1 MVGKQAFFRSAEMSL
16 VQLYIATEV
25 GREVVAAL
33 GELGSLQFRD
43 LNADVNSFQRT
54 FVKEIRRLDNVERQL
69 RFFNAQIEK
78 ADIKVKKIVGYAN
91 VTAAP
96 HATEIDQL
104 AFRTDD
110 LEERI
115 NQLLESNER
124 LLQKQVELTE
134 LRHVLVEAGAFFD
147 RAHAVPEELRASL
160 DNDDAP
166 LLNTDV
172 EQGDV
177 SNRPAFSNMN
187 IGFVAGVIP
196 REKMSTFERILWRSL
211 RGNLFLNSTE
221 IAETIKDPK
230 SDEAIEKNVFVVF
243 AHGAGIISKIRKI
256 AESLDADLYS
266 VDEDAAI
273 RRDQIHEVN
282 GSINDVDEVL
292 MTTQST
298 LQTELQ
304 AIAEQIASWM
314 VVVKK
319 EKAIY
324 AALNL
329 FNYDQ
334 SRKSLIA
341 EGWCATDELPM
352 VKNTLAE
359 VTERAGLQVPSILNE
374 LSTTKT
380 PPTYYKTNKFT
391 ESFQNIIDAYGI
403 SQYREVNPGLP
414 AIITFPF
421 MFAIMFGDLGHGAI
435 MFLAG
440 LAMVIYEKRLM
451 VAERDEIF
459 DMAFTGRYIILL
471 MGAFSMYTGVI
482 YNDIFSKSMTI
493 FKPGWEWPYTW
504 NEGDLIMANST
515 GVYPFGIDPT
525 WHGAD
530 NNLIFNNSYK
540 MKLSIVMGFCH
551 MLYSLFFSLV
561 NYRFYKS
568 KIDVFG
574 NFVPGF
580 LFLVSI
586 FGYLSFIIV
595 FKWAVDWY
603 GLGKPA
609 PGLLNTLI
617 DMFLSPG
624 NVTDLLYEG
633 QPTVQVALVLLAVF
647 CVPWLLLLKPL
658 YLRYENNQ
666 KLKHGYENV
675 SEQQQQVTRLS
686 FDEEAV
692 EATATAVAVEEMS
705 EEHEFEFGDVMI
717 HQVIHTIEFC
727 LNCVSH
733 TASYLR
739 LWALSLAHAQ
749 LSSVLWT
756 MTFERAFK
764 MEGGLGVI
772 MAFILFA
779 AWFALTIA
787 VLVIM
792 EGTSAMLHS
801 LRLHWVEAMSKHFIG
816 DGIPFTPFSFKAV
829 LEDPQQ

>member
-1 MVGKQAFFRSAEMSL
+1 MGKEAFFRSAEMSL

-33 GELGSLQFRD
+33 GELGSVQFRD

-69 RFFNAQIEK
+69 RFFNTQIEK
-78 ADIKVKKIVGYAN
+78 HDIKVKAIPGYAD

-96 HATEIDQL
+96 NASEIDQL
-104 AFRTDD
+104 AMKTED
-110 LEERI
+110 LEERVT
-115 NQLLESNER
+115 QLMESNER
-124 LLQKQVELTE
+124 LLQKQVELIE
-134 LRHVLVEAGAFFD
+134 LRHVLIEAGAFFD
-147 RAHAVPEELRASL
+147 RAQNVPEELRASL
-160 DNDDAP
+160 DNDNAP
-166 LLNTDV
+166 LLNNDV
-172 EQGDV
+172 EQGDMA
-177 SNRPAFSNMN
+177 NATAFSSMN
-187 IGFVAGVIP
+187 VGFVAGVIP
-196 REKMSTFERILWRSL
+196 REKMGTFERILWRSL

-221 IAETIKDPK
+221 IQETIKDPK
-230 SDEAIEKNVFVVF
+230 TDEAIEKNVFVVF
-243 AHGAGIISKIRKI
+243 AHGAGILSKIRKI
-256 AESLDADLYS
+256 AESLDADLYA
-266 VDEDAAI
+266 VDEDANI
-273 RRDQIHEVN
+273 RRDQINEVDN
-282 GSINDVDEVL
+282 GINDVEEVL
-292 MTTQST
+292 STTQTT
-298 LQTELQ
+298 LYTELQ
-304 AIAEQIASWM
+304 AIAESIASWM

-334 SRKSLIA
+334 TRKSLIA
-341 EGWCATDELPM
+341 EGWCATDDLP
-352 VKNTLAE
+352 VIKATLAD

-380 PPTYYKTNKFT
+380 PPTYYRTNKFT
-391 ESFQNIIDAYGI
+391 ESFQNIIDAYGV

-414 AIITFPF
+414 AIVTFPF

-440 LAMVIYEKRLM
+440 LAMVLYEKRLLQ
-451 VAERDEIF
+451 AKRDEIF

-471 MGAFSMYTGVI
+471 MGAFSMYTGLM

-493 FKPGWEWPYTW
+493 FRPGWEWPYTW
-504 NEGDLIMANST
+504 NTGDLIMANQT
-515 GVYPFGIDPT
+515 GTYAFGIDPT

-540 MKLSIVMGFCH
+540 MKLSIVIGFFH
-551 MLYSLFFSLV
+551 MFYSLCFSLV
-561 NYRFYKS
+561 NYRFYNS
-568 KIDVFG
+568 KIDIVG
-574 NFVPGF
+574 NFIPGV

-603 GLGKPA
+603 GIGMPP

-624 NVTDLLYEG
+624 NVQDLLYSG
-633 QPTVQVALVLLAVF
+633 QPTVQVALVLLAVA
-647 CVPWLLLLKPL
+647 CVPWMLLLKPF
-658 YLRYENNQ
+658 YLRWENN
-666 KLKHGYENV
+666 KNKKRGYENL
-675 SEQQQQVTRLS
+675 SQQEITRIS
-686 FDEEAV
+686 FDEET
-692 EATATAVAVEEMS
+692 ENATTVVVAEMH

-756 MTFERAFK
+756 MTLERAFK

-829 LEDPQQ
+829 LEEPQQ

>member
-1 MVGKQAFFRSAEMSL
+1 MGKEAFFRSAEMSL

-33 GELGSLQFRD
+33 GELGSVQFRD

-69 RFFNAQIEK
+69 RFFSSQIEK
-78 ADIKVKKIVGYAN
+78 AGIKVNSVPGYAD

-96 HATEIDQL
+96 HSNEIDQL
-104 AFRTDD
+104 AIRSED
-110 LEERI
+110 LEERV
-115 NQLLESNER
+115 NQLIESNER
-124 LLQKQVELTE
+124 LLKKQVELVE

-147 RAHAVPEELRASL
+147 KAHNVPEELRASV
-160 DNDDAP
+160 DNDNAP
-166 LLNTDV
+166 LLNNDV
-172 EQGDV
+172 EQGDM
-177 SNRPAFSNMN
+177 SNGTTFSVMN

-196 REKMSTFERILWRSL
+196 REKMGTFERILWRSL
-211 RGNLFLNSTE
+211 RGNLFLNSAE

-230 SDEAIEKNVFVVF
+230 TDEAIEKNVFVVF
-243 AHGAGIISKIRKI
+243 AHGAGILSKIHKI

-266 VDEDAAI
+266 VDEDSGI
-273 RRDQIHEVN
+273 RRDQIREVN
-282 GSINDVDEVL
+282 NSISDVEEVL
-292 MTTQST
+292 TTTQST
-298 LQTELQ
+298 LYTELQ

-341 EGWCATDELPM
+341 EGWCATDDLPFI
-352 VKNTLAE
+352 KATLGD

-374 LSTTKT
+374 LHTTKT
-380 PPTYYKTNKFT
+380 PPTYYKTNIFT

-440 LAMVIYEKRLM
+440 LVMVIYEKRLLK
-451 VAERDEIF
+451 AQRDEIF

-471 MGAFSMYTGVI
+471 MGAFSMYTGVM

-504 NEGDLIMANST
+504 NEGDLIMANQT
-515 GVYPFGIDPT
+515 GVYPFGVDPT

-561 NYRFYKS
+561 NYRFYNS
-568 KIDVFG
+568 KIDIFG
-574 NFVPGF
+574 NFLPGF

-603 GLGKPA
+603 GIGMAP

-624 NVTDLLYEG
+624 NVQDLLYEG
-633 QPTVQVALVLLAVF
+633 QPTVQVALVLLAVA

-658 YLRYENNQ
+658 YLRWENNKIKKQ
-666 KLKHGYENV
+666 GYENL
-675 SEQQQQVTRLS
+675 SQQEVTRLS
-686 FDEEAV
+686 FDEEA
-692 EATATAVAVEEMS
+692 ENGTAVVMEEMH

-756 MTFERAFK
+756 MTFERAFS

-772 MAFILFA
+772 MAFVLFG
-779 AWFALTIA
+779 AWFLLTIA
-787 VLVIM
+787 VLVVM

-816 DGIPFTPFSFKAV
+816 DGIPFMPFSFKAV
-829 LEDPQQ
+829 LEEPSA

>member
-1 MVGKQAFFRSAEMSL
+1 MGKEAFFRSAEMSL
-16 VQLYIATEV
+16 VQLFIATEV
-25 GREVVAAL
+25 GREVMASL

-54 FVKEIRRLDNVERQL
+54 YVKEIRRLDNIERQL
-69 RFFNAQIEK
+69 RFFSSQIEK
-78 ADIKVKKIVGYAN
+78 AGIKVKAVSGYAD

-96 HATEIDQL
+96 NSSEIDEL
-104 AFRTDD
+104 SNRTEQ
-110 LEERI
+110 LEERVT
-115 NQLLESNER
+115 QLIESNER
-124 LLQKQVELTE
+124 LLKKQVELFE

-147 RAHAVPEELRASL
+147 RAHNVPEELRASL
-160 DNDDAP
+160 DNDNAP
-166 LLNTDV
+166 LLNTDA
-172 EQGDV
+172 EQGDT
-177 SNRPAFSNMN
+177 SNGTTFSVMN
-187 IGFVAGVIP
+187 IGFVAGVIS
-196 REKMSTFERILWRSL
+196 REKMGTFERILWRSL

-221 IAETIKDPK
+221 IAESIMDPK
-230 SDEAIEKNVFVVF
+230 SGEALEKNVFVVF
-243 AHGAGIISKIRKI
+243 AHGAGILNKIRKI

-266 VDEDAAI
+266 VDEDTAV
-273 RRDQIHEVN
+273 RRDQVRDVN
-282 GSINDVDEVL
+282 NGISDVEEVL
-292 MTTQST
+292 NTTQST
-298 LQTELQ
+298 LKSELQ
-304 AIAEQIASWM
+304 AIAEQLASWM
-314 VVVKK
+314 VVIKK

-324 AALNL
+324 ASLNM

-341 EGWCATDELPM
+341 EGWCATDDLP
-352 VKNTLAE
+352 VIKATLSE
-359 VTERAGLQVPSILNE
+359 VTENAGLEVPSILNE

-414 AIITFPF
+414 AIVTFPF
-421 MFAIMFGDLGHGAI
+421 MFAVMFGDLGHGAI
-435 MFLAG
+435 LFLAA
-440 LAMVIYEKRLM
+440 LMMVLYEKRLM
-451 VAERDEIF
+451 KADRDEIF
-459 DMAFTGRYIILL
+459 DMAFTGRYIMLL
-471 MGAFSMYTGVI
+471 MGAFSIYTGLI

-493 FKPGWEWPYTW
+493 FRPGWEWPYMW

-515 GVYPFGIDPT
+515 GTYPFGVDPT

-530 NNLIFNNSYK
+530 NALIFNNSYK
-540 MKLSIVMGFCH
+540 MKLSIVLGFVH

-595 FKWAVDWY
+595 YKWAVDWY
-603 GLGKPA
+603 AIDMPP

-617 DMFLSPG
+617 GMFLSPG
-624 NVTDLLYEG
+624 NVEDLLFPG
-633 QPTVQVALVLLAVF
+633 QPTLQVALVLLAVF

-658 YLRYENNQ
+658 YLRWENNR
-666 KLKHGYENV
+666 KAKSGYENLP
-675 SEQQQQVTRLS
+675 QQETTRLS
-686 FDEEAV
+686 FDEA
-692 EATATAVAVEEMS
+692 EATTTVVAMEEMH

-749 LSSVLWT
+749 LSTVLWS
-756 MTFERAFK
+756 MTLERAFK
-764 MEGGLGVI
+764 MEGALGVI

-779 AWFALTIA
+779 AWFALTLA
-787 VLVIM
+787 VLVVM

-801 LRLHWVEAMSKHFIG
+801 LRLHWVEAMSKHFVG

-829 LEDPQQ
+829 LEDPEA

>member
-1 MVGKQAFFRSAEMSL
+1 MGKEALFRSAEMSL

-33 GELGSLQFRD
+33 GELGAVQFRD

-69 RFFNAQIEK
+69 RYFSSQIEK
-78 ADIKVKKIVGYAN
+78 AGIKVMPVPGYAN

-96 HATEIDQL
+96 NSSEIDEL
-104 AFRTDD
+104 SIKTEN

-115 NQLLESNER
+115 VQLNDSNER
-124 LLQKQVELTE
+124 LLRKQVELQE
-134 LRHVLVEAGAFFD
+134 LRHVLVEAGTFFD
-147 RAHAVPEELRASL
+147 RAHNVPEELRASL

-166 LLNTDV
+166 LLNSDV
-172 EQGDV
+172 EQGDM
-177 SNRPAFSNMN
+177 SNGTPFALMN
-187 IGFVAGVIP
+187 VGFVAGVIP
-196 REKMSTFERILWRSL
+196 REKMGTLERILWRSL
-211 RGNLFLNSTE
+211 RGNLYLNQVE
-221 IAETIKDPK
+221 IAESIKDPK
-230 SDEAIEKNVFVVF
+230 TDEAIEKNVFVVF
-243 AHGAGIISKIRKI
+243 AHGAGILSKIRKI

-266 VDEDAAI
+266 VDEDVNI
-273 RRDQIHEVN
+273 RREQIHEVN
-282 GSINDVDEVL
+282 NSIRDIEEVVN
-292 MTTQST
+292 TTQST
-298 LQTELQ
+298 LISELT

-341 EGWCATDELPM
+341 EGWCPTDDLPL
-352 VKNTLAE
+352 VKSTLSD
-359 VTERAGLQVPSILNE
+359 VTERAGLEVPSILNE
-374 LSTTKT
+374 LNTTKT
-380 PPTYYKTNKFT
+380 PPTFHRTNKFT
-391 ESFQNIIDAYGI
+391 EAFQNIIDAYGI
-403 SQYREVNPGLP
+403 AQYREVNPGLP

-440 LAMVIYEKRLM
+440 LAMVFWEKRLLK
-451 VAERDEIF
+451 ADRDEIF

-471 MGAFSMYTGVI
+471 MGGFSMYTGLM

-504 NEGDLIMANST
+504 YEGELITANQT
-515 GVYPFGIDPT
+515 GTYPFGVDPT

-530 NNLIFNNSYK
+530 NDLIFLNSYK

-568 KIDVFG
+568 KIDIYG
-574 NFVPGF
+574 NFLPGF
-580 LFLVSI
+580 LFLISI

-603 GLGKPA
+603 SLGMA
-609 PGLLNTLI
+609 PPSLLNTLI

-624 NVTDLLYEG
+624 NVQDLLYEG
-633 QPTVQVALVLLAVF
+633 QPRVQTVLVLIAVF

-658 YLRYENNQ
+658 YLRWENNRT
-666 KLKHGYENV
+666 KALGYENL
-675 SEQQQQVTRLS
+675 SQDVTRIS
-686 FDEEAV
+686 FEEDGEAQVIVHEEAHGHG
-692 EATATAVAVEEMS
+692 
-705 EEHEFEFGDVMI
+705 EHGEEFEFGEVMI

-764 MEGGLGVI
+764 MEGPLGII
-772 MAFILFA
+772 MSFILFG
-779 AWFALTIA
+779 AWFLLTIA
-787 VLVIM
+787 VLVVM

-801 LRLHWVEAMSKHFIG
+801 LRLHWVEAMSKHFVG
-816 DGIPFTPFSFKAV
+816 DGIPYTPFSFKAV
-829 LEDPQQ
+829 LEEPAQ

>member
-1 MVGKQAFFRSAEMSL
+1 MVKQAFFRSADMSL

-33 GELGSLQFRD
+33 GELGSVQFRD

-69 RFFNAQIEK
+69 RFFSAQIEK
-78 ADIKVKKIVGYAN
+78 VGIKVKSIPGYAN

-104 AFRTDD
+104 SLRTDD
-110 LEERI
+110 LEERV
-115 NQLLESNER
+115 NQLLESSER
-124 LLQKQVELTE
+124 LLKKQVELFE

-147 RAHAVPEELRASL
+147 RAHNVPEELRASL

-166 LLNTDV
+166 LLNNDV
-172 EQGDV
+172 EQGDT
-177 SNRPAFSNMN
+177 SNGTAFSVMN

-196 REKMSTFERILWRSL
+196 REKLGTFERILWRSL

-221 IAETIKDPK
+221 IEENIKDPK
-230 SDEAIEKNVFVVF
+230 TNEAVEKNVFVVF
-243 AHGAGIISKIRKI
+243 AHGAGILNKIRKI

-266 VDEDAAI
+266 VDEDANL
-273 RRDQIHEVN
+273 RRDQIREVN
-282 GSINDVDEVL
+282 NSINDVDEVVN
-292 MTTQST
+292 TTQST
-298 LQTELQ
+298 LYSELQ
-304 AIAEQIASWM
+304 SIAENIASWM

-341 EGWCATDELPM
+341 EGWCSTDELPII
-352 VKNTLAE
+352 KETLAD

-374 LSTTKT
+374 LQTTKT
-380 PPTYYKTNKFT
+380 PPTFYRTNKFT
-391 ESFQNIIDAYGI
+391 ESFQNIIDAYGV

-440 LAMVIYEKRLM
+440 LTMVLYEKRLLQ
-451 VAERDEIF
+451 VNRDEIF

-493 FKPGWEWPYTW
+493 FTPGWEWPYTW
-504 NEGDLIMANST
+504 NEGDLIAANST

-530 NNLIFNNSYK
+530 NSLIFNNSYK
-540 MKLSIVMGFCH
+540 MKLSIVMGFVH

-568 KIDVFG
+568 KIDIWG

-595 FKWAVDWY
+595 FKWCVDWY
-603 GLGKPA
+603 AIGKPA

-617 DMFLSPG
+617 NMFLSPG
-624 NVTDLLYEG
+624 NVEELLFDG
-633 QPTVQVALVLLAVF
+633 QPTLQVALVLLAVA

-658 YLRYENNQ
+658 YLRWENNRA
-666 KLKHGYENV
+666 KKAGYENL
-675 SEQQQQVTRLS
+675 SQQEVTRLS
-686 FDEEAV
+686 LDADESGAV
-692 EATATAVAVEEMS
+692 GVQEMH

-749 LSSVLWT
+749 LSSVLWN

-772 MAFILFA
+772 MSFVLFG
-779 AWFALTIA
+779 AWFLLTIA

-816 DGIPFTPFSFKAV
+816 DGVAFQPFYFKTV
-829 LEDPQQ
+829 LEEPAQ

>member
-1 MVGKQAFFRSAEMSL
+1 MGKEAFFRSAEMSL

-78 ADIKVKKIVGYAN
+78 ASIKVKAVPGYAD

-96 HATEIDQL
+96 HSNEIDQL
-104 AFRTDD
+104 ALRTDE
-110 LEERI
+110 LEERV
-115 NQLLESNER
+115 NQLMESHER
-124 LLQKQVELTE
+124 LTKKQVELTE
-134 LRHVLVEAGAFFD
+134 LRHVLIEAGAFFD
-147 RAHAVPEELRASL
+147 RAHNVPEELRASL

-166 LLNTDV
+166 LLNNDV
-172 EQGDV
+172 EQGDM
-177 SNRPAFSNMN
+177 SAATSFSVMN

-196 REKMSTFERILWRSL
+196 REKMQTFERILWRSL
-211 RGNLFLNSTE
+211 RGNLFLNTTE
-221 IAETIKDPK
+221 IADPIKDSK
-230 SDEAIEKNVFVVF
+230 TNEAVEKNVFVVF
-243 AHGAGIISKIRKI
+243 AHGAGILSKIRKI
-256 AESLDADLYS
+256 AESLDADLYA
-266 VDEDAAI
+266 VDEDANI
-273 RRDQIHEVN
+273 RRDQVREVN
-282 GSINDVDEVL
+282 SSIADVEEVVSTTETTL
-292 MTTQST
+292 MT
-298 LQTELQ
+298 ELE

-319 EKAIY
+319 EKAVY

-341 EGWCATDELPM
+341 EGWVPTDDIP
-352 VKNTLAE
+352 VIKTTLAD
-359 VTERAGLQVPSILNE
+359 VTERAGLQVPSIVNE

-380 PPTYYKTNKFT
+380 PPTYYRVNKFT
-391 ESFQNIIDAYGI
+391 ESFQNIIDAYGV

-440 LAMVIYEKRLM
+440 LAMVIYEKKLLQIN
-451 VAERDEIF
+451 RDEIF

-471 MGAFSMYTGVI
+471 MGAFSMYTGLI

-493 FKPGWEWPYTW
+493 FPVGWEWPYTW
-504 NEGDLIMANST
+504 NEGDLITANST
-515 GVYPFGIDPT
+515 GTYAFGIDPT

-540 MKLSIVMGFCH
+540 MKLSIVMGFVH

-561 NYRFYKS
+561 NARFYNS
-568 KIDVFG
+568 KIDIIG
-574 NFVPGF
+574 NFIPGF

-595 FKWAVDWY
+595 FKWAYDWI
-603 GLGKPA
+603 GNEKVA

-624 NVTDLLYEG
+624 NVTDLLYDG

-647 CVPWLLLLKPL
+647 CVPWMLLLKPL
-658 YLRYENNQ
+658 YLRWDNNR
-666 KLKHGYENV
+666 KTRSGYENL
-675 SEQQQQVTRLS
+675 SQQEVTRLS
-686 FDEEAV
+686 FDEEAESSTPV
-692 EATATAVAVEEMS
+692 VMEEMH

-749 LSSVLWT
+749 LSTVLWS
-756 MTFERAFK
+756 MTLERAFK

-772 MAFILFA
+772 MSFILFA

-787 VLVIM
+787 VLVVM

-816 DGIPFTPFSFKAV
+816 DGIAFTPFSFKAV
-829 LEDPQQ
+829 LEEPAQ

>member
-1 MVGKQAFFRSAEMSL
+1 MGKEAFFRSAEMSL

-33 GELGSLQFRD
+33 GELGSVQFRD

-69 RFFNAQIEK
+69 RFFSTQIEK
-78 ADIKVKKIVGYAN
+78 AGIKVKKIDGYAD

-96 HATEIDQL
+96 HATEIDRL
-104 AFRTDD
+104 AVRTDD
-110 LEERI
+110 LEERV
-115 NQLLESNER
+115 NQLLESHER
-124 LLQKQVELTE
+124 LTKKQVELLE
-134 LRHVLVEAGAFFD
+134 LRHVLIEAGAFFD
-147 RAHAVPEELRASL
+147 RAHNVPEELRASL
-160 DNDDAP
+160 DNDNAP
-166 LLNTDV
+166 LLESDV
-172 EQGDV
+172 EQGT
-177 SNRPAFSNMN
+177 SANPATFQAMN
-187 IGFVAGVIP
+187 VGFVAGVIP
-196 REKMSTFERILWRSL
+196 REKMTTFERILWRSL
-211 RGNLFLNSTE
+211 RGNLFLNTTE

-230 SDEAIEKNVFVVF
+230 TDEAIEKNVFVVF
-243 AHGAGIISKIRKI
+243 AHGSGILSKIRKI
-256 AESLDADLYS
+256 AESLEADLYS
-266 VDEDAAI
+266 IDEDASI
-273 RRDQIHEVN
+273 RREQVTEVN
-282 GSINDVDEVL
+282 SNISDVEEVVA
-292 MTTQST
+292 TTEAT
-298 LQTELQ
+298 LTAELQ
-304 AIAEQIASWM
+304 SIAEQIASWM

-341 EGWCATDELPM
+341 EGWCATDDLPV
-352 VKNTLAE
+352 VKTTLSE
-359 VTERAGLQVPSILNE
+359 VTERAGLQVPSIVNE

-380 PPTYYKTNKFT
+380 PPTYYRTNKFT
-391 ESFQNIIDAYGI
+391 ESFQNIIDAYGV

-435 MFLAG
+435 MFLAA
-440 LAMVIYEKRLM
+440 LAMVLYEKRLM
-451 VAERDEIF
+451 RAERDEIF

-471 MGAFSMYTGVI
+471 MGAFSMYTGLI

-515 GVYPFGIDPT
+515 GVYAFGIDPT

-530 NNLIFNNSYK
+530 NSLIFSNSYK
-540 MKLSIVMGFCH
+540 MKLSIVMGFVH

-561 NYRFYKS
+561 NARFYK
-568 KIDVFG
+568 KGIDIVG
-574 NFVPGF
+574 NFIPGF

-595 FKWAVDWY
+595 FKWANDWI
-603 GLGKPA
+603 GTSRVA

-624 NVTDLLYEG
+624 NVTDLLYPG
-633 QPTVQVALVLLAVF
+633 QPTVQVALVLLAVA
-647 CVPWLLLLKPL
+647 CVPWMLLLKPL
-658 YLRYENNQ
+658 YLRRVNN
-666 KLKHGYENV
+666 KKSKAGYQDIASQE
-675 SEQQQQVTRLS
+675 VTRLS
-686 FDEEAV
+686 FEE
-692 EATATAVAVEEMS
+692 EGETASPVVMEEMH

-749 LSSVLWT
+749 LSTVLWS
-756 MTFERAFK
+756 MTLERAFK

-816 DGIPFTPFSFKAV
+816 DGTPFQPFFFKTV
-829 LEDPQQ
+829 LEDPAM